1 MLLMT
6 LLGTTFLSLLIP
18 DCVDNIGQHPREIK
32 SVWRMACVISV
43 NLPDFH
49 AKKSGKLDNP
59 TNIDERHS
67 DKQASRER
75 PDPSDCLVWRI
86 VFDQSL
92 SDFPVCRIFFC
103 VCRIVLLARLLFD
116 GLAQKSWQKP
126 KNLINFHKNDY
137 WAKSSWQNRENGISK
152 LLSGRFYYTVK
163 HC

>member
-1 MLLMT
+1 MFCSVIFMLW
-6 LLGTTFLSLLIP
+6 
-18 DCVDNIGQHPREIK
+18 QHPREIK

-103 VCRIVLLARLLFD
+103 VCRIVLVARLSFD

-126 KNLINFHKNDY
+126 KNLINFHKNDF

-152 LLSGRFYYTVK
+152 LLSGRFYYRFIFLGAK
-163 HC
+163 LK